1 MRPRRHRAVL
11 YERAHA
17 RHWSANG
24 RCRLVEKAR
33 RSLVHFDPILTQDPT
48 STLQQQN
55 DDFFVDSMQ
64 VSSAAAASRV
74 RAPRGLRTLGNT
86 DTVFDDV
93 DVFLVGF
100 FFARASHFIR
110 LTSTY
115 SAADAGIND

>member
-55 DDFFVDSMQ
+55 DAFFFFVDSMQ

-74 RAPRGLRTLGNT
+74 RAPRGLRTLENT

-93 DVFLVGF
+93 NVFLGRIF
-100 FFARASHFIR
+100 FSHVPVI
-110 LTSTY
+110 S
-115 SAADAGIND
+115 SG